1 MFQVFSTFRAL
12 KLVFSLMNLLPEP
25 SLETYCTQ
33 VTDSPSRHF
42 FFFVFPPSQALM
54 ANWQRVLPTPA
65 GIRCQTSVTHTQ
77 KASPR
82 LTSKPRRAPPRW
94 GTYLTRGAFATGHHT
109 PSSSGHSET
118 GQCRTGGQA
127 GDQLQKRDD
136 FQFRHLRGRLSSP
149 GSEAG

>member
-1 MFQVFSTFRAL
+1 MPSVLNIPCSKMSLF
-12 KLVFSLMNLLPEP
+12 LMNLLREP

-42 FFFVFPPSQALM
+42 FFFFFPPSQALM

-65 GIRCQTSVTHTQ
+65 GIRCQTSVTQ

-94 GTYLTRGAFATGHHT
+94 GTHFTLGAFATGHHP

-127 GDQLQKRDD
+127 GDQLQKI
-136 FQFRHLRGRLSSP
+136 FNF
-149 GSEAG
+149 AT